1 LGMLGLGVGMGWLGL
16 GRWLE
21 SVLGLATVLFQPV
34 VVRQPGLPRLV
45 LERRT
50 QA

>member
-1 LGMLGLGVGMGWLGL
+1 LGLRMGL
-16 GRWLE
+16 GIRLE
-21 SVLGLATVLFQPV
+21 SLLGLATVLLQPV

-50 QA
+50 